1 MFGLIGHSTS
11 FAEARANA
19 RNLGYD
25 EYAEGDLDMWCA
37 APPQLLERVA
47 VHSPTG
53 KTIQGAYIDSVFVP
67 EMLRRFKTAKRKV
80 LKAMELAQ
88 KSGIDITALGG
99 FTSIIFE
106 DMNLLK
112 EERVSAVELDW
123 QRFTTGNT
131 HTAWVIC
138 QQVLRNA
145 PKLGIDLASA
155 KVAVVGASGDIGSAV
170 CRWLQRQGVGELLLV
185 ARRPQPLID
194 LQASLG
200 EGRILALEEALAEA
214 QVVVWVASLPASL
227 EIDLEALPKP
237 CLMIDGGY
245 PKNLDSKA
253 AAPGVH
259 VLKGGIVEFWQD
271 IGWQMMEVAE
281 MAKPQRQMFACF
293 AEAMLL
299 DFEERH
305 TNFSWGRNN
314 ITLEAM
320 DWIGEASLRHGFQA
334 LALDDL
340 EAAGAD
346 PAALLATA

>member
-11 FAEARANA
+11 FEEARVKA
-19 RNLGYD
+19 RSLGYD
-25 EYAEGDLDMWCA
+25 DFAEGDLDMWCA
-37 APPQLLERVA
+37 APPQLVERIEV
-47 VHSPTG
+47 TG
-53 KTIQGAYIDSVFVP
+53 QSGKRIEGVYIDSVFVP

-88 KSGIDITALGG
+88 KTGVNITALGG

-106 DMNLLK
+106 DLNLLR
-112 EERVSAVELDW
+112 EERVSAVQLDW

-131 HTAWVIC
+131 HTAWVLC
-138 QQVLRNA
+138 QQVESSA
-145 PKLGIDLASA
+145 PQLGIDLSRAR
-155 KVAVVGASGDIGSAV
+155 VAVVGASGDIGSAV
-170 CRWLQRQGVGELLLV
+170 CRWLQRRGVGELLLV

-194 LQASLG
+194 LQQNLGAGTILSLD
-200 EGRILALEEALAEA
+200 EALPQAD
-214 QVVVWVASLPASL
+214 VVVWVASLPQSL
-227 EIDLEALPKP
+227 QIDTAALRRP

-281 MAKPQRQMFACF
+281 MARPQRQMFACF

-299 DFEERH
+299 DFEEIH

-314 ITLEAM
+314 ISLEAM
-320 DWIGEASLRHGFQA
+320 DLIGAASLRHGFR
-334 LALDDL
+334 ALDLDL
-340 EAAGAD
+340 APQPSAR
-346 PAALLATA
+346 LATA

>member
-11 FAEARANA
+11 FEEARVKA
-19 RNLGYD
+19 RSLGYD
-25 EYAEGDLDMWCA
+25 EFADGDLDMWCS
-37 APPQLLERVA
+37 APPQLVERIQVTGL
-47 VHSPTG
+47 SG
-53 KTIQGAYIDSVFVP
+53 KTIEGAYIDSVFVP

-88 KSGIDITALGG
+88 KTGIDITALGG

-106 DMNLLK
+106 DMNLLR

-138 QQVLRNA
+138 QQVEASA
-145 PKLGIDLASA
+145 PSLGIDLSRAR
-155 KVAVVGASGDIGSAV
+155 VAVVGASGDIGSAV
-170 CRWLQRQGVGELLLV
+170 CRWLQRRGVAELLLV
-185 ARRPQPLID
+185 ARRPQPLLD
-194 LQASLG
+194 LQQSLG
-200 EGRILALEEALAEA
+200 EGTVLSLEEALPQAD
-214 QVVVWVASLPASL
+214 VVVWVASLPQSL
-227 EIDLEALPKP
+227 QIDVSSLRRP

-245 PKNLDSKA
+245 PKNLDTKA

-299 DFEERH
+299 DFEEIH

-314 ITLEAM
+314 ITLAAM
-320 DWIGEASLRHGFQA
+320 DQIGAASLRHGFRA
-334 LALDDL
+334 LELDL
-340 EAAGAD
+340 AEA
-346 PAALLATA
+346 PAASLTSS

>member
-11 FAEARANA
+11 LEEARSKA
-19 RNLGYD
+19 RSLGYD
-25 EYAEGDLDMWCA
+25 DYADGDLDMWCT
-37 APPQLLERVA
+37 APPQLVEHFDVTSRTGRV
-47 VHSPTG
+47 
-53 KTIQGAYIDSVFVP
+53 IRGAYIDSVFVP

-106 DMNLLK
+106 DMNLLR
-112 EERVSAVELDW
+112 EERVSAVQLDW

-138 QQVLRNA
+138 QQVETNA
-145 PKLGIDLASA
+145 SKLGIDLAWA
-155 KVAVVGASGDIGSAV
+155 RVAVVGASGDIGSAV
-170 CRWLQRQGVGELLLV
+170 CRWLQRRGVGELLLV
-185 ARRPQPLID
+185 ARRPQPLIA
-194 LQASLG
+194 LQESLG
-200 EGRILALEEALAEA
+200 AGRILPLEEALAEA
-214 QVVVWVASLPASL
+214 DVVVWVASLPQSLQIDTASL
-227 EIDLEALPKP
+227 NKP

-253 AAPGVH
+253 SAPGVH
-259 VLKGGIVEFWQD
+259 VLKGGIVEFWHD
-271 IGWQMMEVAE
+271 IGWQMMEMAE

-299 DFEERH
+299 DFEELH

-314 ITLEAM
+314 ITLDAM
-320 DWIGEASLRHGFQA
+320 DRIGEASLRHGFRA
-334 LALDDL
+334 LEL
-340 EAAGAD
+340 E
-346 PAALLATA
+346 PAASPTLASA

>member
-25 EYAEGDLDMWCA
+25 DYAEGDLDMWCA
-37 APPQLLERVA
+37 APPQLLERVSVTSA
-47 VHSPTG
+47 TG
-53 KTIQGAYIDSVFVP
+53 QTIEGAYIDSVFVP

-112 EERVSAVELDW
+112 EERVSAVALDW

-138 QQVLRNA
+138 QQVVTNA
-145 PKLGIDLASA
+145 PRLGIDLATA

-200 EGRILALEEALAEA
+200 EGRILAIDAALAEA
-214 QVVVWVASLPASL
+214 QIVVWVASLPQSL
-227 EIDLEALPKP
+227 EIDLASLPRP

-245 PKNLDSKA
+245 PKNLDTKA
-253 AAPGVH
+253 AAEGVH

-299 DFEERH
+299 DFEQRH

-320 DWIGEASLRHGFQA
+320 DWIGAASLRHGFRA
-334 LALDDL
+334 LALEDQQS
-340 EAAGAD
+340 
-346 PAALLATA
+346 PAPSLATV